1 VPGRETAPGFFHAS
15 FNPTEGSRNM
25 VTRQLRRALDRL
37 IEKQRARSLA
47 ESRRG
52 NEVRTPRFSVVI
64 DERVRL
70 EFSAAP
76 RSVSV
81 GPRQIAAG
89 RTPKREALILE
100 VEVW

>member
-1 VPGRETAPGFFHAS
+1 
-15 FNPTEGSRNM
+15 M

-37 IEKQRARSLA
+37 IEKQRVRSLGG
-47 ESRRG
+47 SRRD
-52 NEVRTPRFSVVI
+52 NEVRAPRFSVVI

-70 EFSAAP
+70 EFSAP
-76 RSVSV
+76 SGSV
-81 GPRQIAAG
+81 GVGTRQVAAD